1 MPKLITL
8 GAILSEKFE
17 VVITRQKA
25 DQVHQFITRFELRK
39 DHPMAFN
46 TAMLGVH
53 RAKWLN
59 SDRDFLFDL
68 FGIDVREFQRA
79 AIQSP
84 AIVAE
89 WKVISDP
96 YNILVIWLCHL
107 MLGTNLPEVVKRQFM
122 HDLIALM
129 NYKFFTSVVY
139 NSHRYPADAEVM
151 ALAIETLSAKY
162 DIKQDATNTWAKT
175 IHARADDI
183 IDIDGIH
190 GSTFRLFA
198 PDAKIAYLIS
208 DAQTR
213 IRSRIV
219 KLNKVYYDL
228 KREGVRLGDRS
239 LSTSVKG
246 ETILKHIDASFDQM
260 IAGVTGAA
268 TQVDRMIRADD
279 INLVCRLVS
288 LKQED
293 MFRRM
298 LNKFVDEASAQAAKQ
313 QYDLIPEV
321 SRGKSRIYV
330 GYRILLTKIIQTTY
344 EVLARESKL
353 DIKNRA
359 DILIRT
365 VNMYRSSRVSS
376 PEITAVKDSI
386 NAMITRYDLTRREA
400 TRSSLKI
407 AFVTYA
413 ILLGLR
419 YM

>member
-1 MPKLITL
+1 
-8 GAILSEKFE
+8 
-17 VVITRQKA
+17 
-25 DQVHQFITRFELRK
+25 
-39 DHPMAFN
+39 
-46 TAMLGVH
+46 
-53 RAKWLN
+53 
-59 SDRDFLFDL
+59 
-68 FGIDVREFQRA
+68 
-79 AIQSP
+79 
-84 AIVAE
+84 
-89 WKVISDP
+89 
-96 YNILVIWLCHL
+96 
-107 MLGTNLPEVVKRQFM
+107 
-122 HDLIALM
+122 
-129 NYKFFTSVVY
+129 
-139 NSHRYPADAEVM
+139 
-151 ALAIETLSAKY
+151 
-162 DIKQDATNTWAKT
+162 
-175 IHARADDI
+175 
-183 IDIDGIH
+183 
-190 GSTFRLFA
+190 
-198 PDAKIAYLIS
+198 
-208 DAQTR
+208 
-213 IRSRIV
+213 
-219 KLNKVYYDL
+219 
-228 KREGVRLGDRS
+228 VRLGDRS
-239 LSTSVKG
+239 LSTSVGG

-313 QYDLIPEV
+313 QYDLIPMLN
-321 SRGKSRIYV
+321 RGKSQIYV

-344 EVLARESKL
+344 EVLVRESKL